1 MGALFPDSL
10 GMVTALYELAFSA
23 SLSLGPLMGG
33 FLYDSGG
40 FSLPFIVTGM
50 SSSNIL
56 HKLNFSYFFPSN
68 SFFGIFFF
76 WNFFYFLE
84 FFLFSYLRR
93 RRKKALLKVNDRGSG
108 WKMCTLGL

>member
-56 HKLNFSYFFPSN
+56 HKLNFSYLFPSN
-68 SFFGIFFF
+68 FF
-76 WNFFYFLE
+76 
-84 FFLFSYLRR
+84 LRR
-93 RRKKALLKVNDRGSG
+93 RRKNALLKVNDRGSG
-108 WKMCTLGL
+108 WKMCTPGL